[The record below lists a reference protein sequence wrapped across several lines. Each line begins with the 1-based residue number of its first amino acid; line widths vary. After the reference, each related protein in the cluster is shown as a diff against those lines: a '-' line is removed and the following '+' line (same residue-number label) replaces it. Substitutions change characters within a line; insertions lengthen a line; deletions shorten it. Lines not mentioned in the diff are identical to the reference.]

1 MFRVHLLIFFPF
13 AMKWANKFNYYSDR
27 LMEALS
33 THFPFVFVRVHS
45 FLSSGNK
52 SVAAIVYWTMIKINF
67 HNKISRNEAKNKAI
81 YNEIQWPIVLC
92 RTVSRTYSQLFSCT
106 WFCIWNAMHKIY
118 FVYLFNGV
126 VLWWCADRAQFIV
139 VIVDVFYAAGVGVL
153 FWLLLL
159 IACIYCV

>member
-1 MFRVHLLIFFPF
+1 MKWMWWNLVKITECSAFHLNVNREMRTIDAYQIYPSINLLKSRAQPKNISCDVPRTLTYFFFPF

-45 FLSSGNK
+45 FLSSRNK

-67 HNKISRNEAKNKAI
+67 HNKISRNEAKNKAT

-92 RTVSRTYSQLFSCT
+92 RTVSRT
-106 WFCIWNAMHKIY
+106 
-118 FVYLFNGV
+118 
-126 VLWWCADRAQFIV
+126 
-139 VIVDVFYAAGVGVL
+139 
-153 FWLLLL
+153 
-159 IACIYCV
+159 